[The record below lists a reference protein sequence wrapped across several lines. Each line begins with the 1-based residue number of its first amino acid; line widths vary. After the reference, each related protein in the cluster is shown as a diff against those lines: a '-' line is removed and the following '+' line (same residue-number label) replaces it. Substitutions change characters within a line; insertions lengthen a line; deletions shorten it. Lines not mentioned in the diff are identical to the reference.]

1 MISGSADLAT
11 SNGRQTC
18 SRFQVS
24 DTVSCKC
31 TGRRYEPGWRCVA
44 EKQCK
49 VPKLGEFWSP
59 QVFPSLIHF
68 RRSIHS
74 RDFPM
79 SHPCHI
85 LAAPCCGGS
94 RQRPLQAGNRLQGSY
109 PRLSVCRYPFRCN
122 WMSKRSRWTA
132 SAAHSGAI
140 FCVAGTTTWQ
150 RRPIE
155 PDLRRSDSPP
165 RYGTWSNSV
174 KSCIAARMLSDYAT
188 CGPCRD

>member
-1 MISGSADLAT
+1 MSACIRSIASEMISGSADLAT

-79 SHPCHI
+79 SHPCRTM
-85 LAAPCCGGS
+85 LWRFKATAVAGRKPS
-94 RQRPLQAGNRLQGSY
+94 PRFVSLSLRLSLPFPLQLDEQTLPLDR
-109 PRLSVCRYPFRCN
+109 F
-122 WMSKRSRWTA
+122 
-132 SAAHSGAI
+132 
-140 FCVAGTTTWQ
+140 
-150 RRPIE
+150 RRPQWRNF
-155 PDLRRSDSPP
+155 LRSGD
-165 RYGTWSNSV
+165 ND
-174 KSCIAARMLSDYAT
+174 MAT
-188 CGPCRD
+188 ATYRTRPAPV